1 MQKKTS
7 QQGKQR
13 SKAFL
18 AALDNTKSFLPVN
31 RNGWWIKF
39 STYDHDNILLIV
51 TSMFTGQTVVRC
63 YDNED
68 DAVKFIN
75 YIIDCDPAEENSK

>member
-7 QQGKQR
+7 KNPQ
-13 SKAFL
+13 SKSL
-18 AALDNTKSFLPVN
+18 TYLEIESNSTSYLPVN
-31 RNGWWIKF
+31 RNGWWVKF
-39 STYDHDNILLIV
+39 SVYNGYNILLV
-51 TSMFTGQTVVRC
+51 FTSMFTGQTILRY

-75 YIIDCDPAEENSK
+75 YVIESDPSEEIPQ

>member
-7 QQGKQR
+7 KI
-13 SKAFL
+13 L
-18 AALDNTKSFLPVN
+18 KSQTYLEVESNSTSYLPVN

-39 STYDHDNILLIV
+39 SVYNSHNILLV
-51 TSMFTGQTVVRC
+51 FTSMFTGQTIVRY

-75 YIIDCDPAEENSK
+75 YVIESDPAEEIPQ

>member
-7 QQGKQR
+7 QTQKSQIY
-13 SKAFL
+13 
-18 AALDNTKSFLPVN
+18 LDIQSNSTSYLPVN

-39 STYDHDNILLIV
+39 SVYNSYNILLIF
-51 TSMFTGQTVVRC
+51 TSMFTGQTIVRY

-75 YIIDCDPAEENSK
+75 YVMESDPAEEIPH

>member
-7 QQGKQR
+7 TSQ
-13 SKAFL
+13 
-18 AALDNTKSFLPVN
+18 KSQTYLETANKLTSYLPVN

-39 STYDHDNILLIV
+39 SVVDGYKILLFF
-51 TSMFTGQTVVRC
+51 TSMFTGQTLVRY

-75 YIIDCDPAEENSK
+75 YVVECDPSEDIPS

>member
-1 MQKKTS
+1 LEIANNST
-7 QQGKQR
+7 
-13 SKAFL
+13 
-18 AALDNTKSFLPVN
+18 TYLPVN

-39 STYDHDNILLIV
+39 SVYNGYNILLV
-51 TSMFTGQTVVRC
+51 FTSMYTGQTILRY

-75 YIIDCDPAEENSK
+75 YVIESDPAEEIPQ